1 MMFQHEYPYGF
12 SLMETS
18 SSYEVLDYK
27 MIVGSPPN
35 PISFASSLATLSS
48 SIAEQQ
54 SNSTDNL
61 YSLQARGGFGEEP
74 PRKKRR
80 RRRTRSE
87 QMIEEKE
94 NQRMNHIAVE
104 RNRRRQM
111 NHFLSILKAMMPLS
125 YSQRVRHQQRL
136 SNFDIFCYTFYYQ
149 SDQASIIEGTI
160 NYLKKQEQLLQSFEA
175 QLKPKKPNQPTNI
188 FSDFFNFPQ
197 YSTAIASSRRH
208 HNGLAVVADVEV
220 TMVEMHANIKVLT
233 KTRPRLLLKMIN
245 EFDSLGLTIFHLNL
259 TTSNNMSLFT
269 FSVKVDEAC
278 RLTTTA
284 NEVADAVHEVVS
296 RIHKEH

>member
-1 MMFQHEYPYGF
+1 MMFQQEYPYGF
-12 SLMETS
+12 SLVKTS
-18 SSYEVLDYK
+18 SSYEVLDY
-27 MIVGSPPN
+27 
-35 PISFASSLATLSS
+35 

-54 SNSTDNL
+54 SQSTENL
-61 YSLQARGGFGEEP
+61 SSLQARGGFGQEP

-87 QMIEEKE
+87 QRIEEKE

-111 NHFLSILKAMMPLS
+111 NHFLSVLKVMMPLS
-125 YSQRVRHQQRL
+125 YSQR
-136 SNFDIFCYTFYYQ
+136 

-175 QLKPKKPNQPTNI
+175 DLKTTKPNQSPNI

-197 YSTAIASSRRH
+197 YSTATASNSHH
-208 HNGLAVVADVEV
+208 HNGLAVAADVEV

-233 KTRPRLLLKMIN
+233 KTRPRLLFKMIN

-259 TTSNNMSLFT
+259 TTCSNMSLFT
-269 FSVKVDEAC
+269 FNVKVDEDC
-278 RLTTTA
+278 QLTTTA
-284 NEVADAVHEVVS
+284 NEVANAVHEVVR
-296 RIHKEH
+296 RIHKED

>member
-125 YSQRVRHQQRL
+125 YSRR
-136 SNFDIFCYTFYYQ
+136 

-175 QLKPKKPNQPTNI
+175 QLKPTKPNQSINI
-188 FSDFFNFPQ
+188 LSNFFNFPQ
-197 YSTAIASSRRH
+197 YSTAIASSRRRH

>member
-35 PISFASSLATLSS
+35 PIFFASSLATLSS

-111 NHFLSILKAMMPLS
+111 NHFLSILKTMMPLS
-125 YSQRVRHQQRL
+125 YSQRVRFFI
-136 SNFDIFCYTFYYQ
+136 SFY
-149 SDQASIIEGTI
+149 
-160 NYLKKQEQLLQSFEA
+160 
-175 QLKPKKPNQPTNI
+175 
-188 FSDFFNFPQ
+188 
-197 YSTAIASSRRH
+197 
-208 HNGLAVVADVEV
+208 
-220 TMVEMHANIKVLT
+220 
-233 KTRPRLLLKMIN
+233 
-245 EFDSLGLTIFHLNL
+245 
-259 TTSNNMSLFT
+259 
-269 FSVKVDEAC
+269 
-278 RLTTTA
+278 
-284 NEVADAVHEVVS
+284 
-296 RIHKEH
+296 

>member
-1 MMFQHEYPYGF
+1 MMSQQEYPYDF
-12 SLMETS
+12 SLMKTS
-18 SSYEVLDYK
+18 SIYEVLDY
-27 MIVGSPPN
+27 
-35 PISFASSLATLSS
+35 
-48 SIAEQQ
+48 SIAEQH
-54 SNSTDNL
+54 SHPTENL
-61 YSLQARGGFGEEP
+61 SSLQAQGGFSQEP
-74 PRKKRR
+74 PRKKRK

-87 QMIEEKE
+87 QKIEEKE

-125 YSQRVRHQQRL
+125 YSRRLYVGCIRHQQRL
-136 SNFDIFCYTFYYQ
+136 SNLDILILLQ

-175 QLKPKKPNQPTNI
+175 QLKPTKPNQSINI
-188 FSDFFNFPQ
+188 LSNFFNFPQ
-197 YSTAIASSRRH
+197 YSTATACASSRHH
-208 HNGLAVVADVEV
+208 HNGLAVVANVEV

-233 KTRPRLLLKMIN
+233 KTRRRLLFKMIN

-269 FSVKVDEAC
+269 FSVKVDEDC

-284 NEVADAVHEVVS
+284 NEIADAVHEVVS

>member
-125 YSQRVRHQQRL
+125 YSQR
-136 SNFDIFCYTFYYQ
+136 